1 MRVDFV
7 GHASLLVRRGALTL
21 LSDPWWTGGAFGD
34 QWYPYPFPVP
44 ERYPLQDLDG
54 LYISHGHEDHLH
66 PGTLKALAPHNRR
79 TRVLIPRR
87 YDPGM
92 RSYIERLGFTNIQEL
107 PSGTTTTL
115 ARGPDR
121 LRATIITHLDDS
133 LLVVEADG
141 EVLVNANDAL
151 HASRRDVLD
160 AYASLLHA
168 RWPRID
174 YLFCGFGGASY
185 FPNCIHAPGKDDVA
199 VAREREL
206 LFLRNFARITEVLEP
221 RLAIPFAAH
230 FVLPDE
236 RTWWISA
243 TRLAMGSPAAIVRRY
258 LPSRLGARVVDLQPG
273 DWVEGGQVHAS
284 PAPPLAL
291 DEVRAQVLARY
302 PRPAPGG
309 ALDRQDLLTLAD
321 EIRASAQRTVG
332 LPGADDPFDVELRL
346 WDAPGSAVRVR
357 RGDGHVAVALTA
369 PAVDAPPAV
378 VETRSGFVRRLMRAR
393 FARDLISVGYG
404 AQVYLRDAAAVRSS
418 PHERMLNALSL
429 PAPRWRER
437 LRTDPRRAASFLVR
451 DPSMRYAARQRVLGA
466 ANGAA
471 HEPALYDI
479 GDWVA
484 GELEA

>member
-7 GHASLLVRRGALTL
+7 GHACLLVRQGALTL

-34 QWYPYPFPVP
+34 QWYPFPFPVP

-66 PGTLKALAPHNRR
+66 PGTLKALAPDNPR

-92 RSYIERLGFTNIQEL
+92 RAYIQRLGFANIQEL
-107 PSGTTTTL
+107 ASGTSTTL
-115 ARGPDR
+115 EHGLDQ

-133 LLVVEADG
+133 LLVVEANG

-151 HASRRDVLD
+151 HASRRDILNE
-160 AYASLLHA
+160 YASLLKA

-206 LFLRNFARITEVLEP
+206 LFLRNFARITEVLQP

-243 TRLAMGSPAAIVRRY
+243 TRLALGSPTAIVRRY
-258 LPSRLGARVVDLQPG
+258 LPSSLGARVFDLQPG
-273 DWVEGGQVHAS
+273 DWVGDGQVHAS
-284 PAPPLAL
+284 SPPAVVL
-291 DEVRAQVLARY
+291 DDVRAQVLERY
-302 PRPAPGG
+302 PPPAPDRS
-309 ALDRQDLLTLAD
+309 LDWRDLLTLAD
-321 EIRASAQRTVG
+321 EIRASAERTVDR
-332 LPGADDPFDVELRL
+332 PGADDPFDVELRL
-346 WDAPGSAVRVR
+346 WDAPGTAMRVR
-357 RGDGHVAVALTA
+357 RTDGEVAVALTA
-369 PAVDAPPAV
+369 PAADAPPAV
-378 VETRSGFVRRLMRAR
+378 METRSALVRRLMRAR

-429 PAPRWRER
+429 PTPRWRER
-437 LRTDPRRAASFLVR
+437 LRTDPRRAAGFLLR
-451 DPSMRYAARQRVLGA
+451 DPSMRYAARQRLPRARQPIPV
-466 ANGAA
+466 
-471 HEPALYDI
+471 EPALYDI
-479 GDWVA
+479 GDWVT
-484 GELEA
+484 GELET

>member
-7 GHASLLVRRGALTL
+7 GHASLLVRQGALTL

-34 QWYPYPFPVP
+34 QWFPYPFPVP
-44 ERYPLQDLDG
+44 ERFPLHDLDG

-66 PGTLKALAPHNRR
+66 PGTLKALAPDNPR

-87 YDPGM
+87 YDAGM
-92 RSYIERLGFTNIQEL
+92 CSYIQRLGFANIQEL
-107 PSGTTTTL
+107 PSGTSTTL
-115 ARGPDR
+115 EHGPDR
-121 LRATIITHLDDS
+121 LQATIITHLDDS

-160 AYASLLHA
+160 EYASLLHA

-206 LFLRNFARITEVLEP
+206 LFLRNFARVAELLEP

-230 FVLPDE
+230 FVLPEE

-243 TRLAMGSPAAIVRRY
+243 TRLAMGSPTAIVRRY
-258 LPSRLGARVVDLQPG
+258 LPSRLGARVADLQPG
-273 DWVEGGQVHAS
+273 DWVEDGQVHAS
-284 PAPPLAL
+284 PAPLLAL
-291 DEVRAQVLARY
+291 DQVRTAVLERY
-302 PRPAPGG
+302 PPPAPDR

-321 EIRASAQRTVG
+321 EIRASAQRTVDR
-332 LPGADDPFDVELRL
+332 PGADDPFDVELRL
-346 WDAPGSAVRVR
+346 WDAPGSALRVR
-357 RGDGHVAVALTA
+357 RTDGQVAVALTA
-369 PAVDAPPAV
+369 PAADAPPAV
-378 VETRSGFVRRLMRAR
+378 VETRSAFVRRLMRAR

-429 PAPRWRER
+429 PTPRWRER
-437 LRTDPRRAASFLVR
+437 LRTDPWRAASFLLL
-451 DPSMRYAARQRVLGA
+451 DPSMRYAARRRFLGA

-471 HEPALYDI
+471 YEPALYDI
-479 GDWVA
+479 GDWVS
-484 GELEA
+484 GDLET